1 MVGTARAAAV
11 SSLAN
16 TRPPPHHSPT
26 THVTPRTYACRPT
39 DHTDYSP
46 ACGACE
52 GYGGIPTGDAN
63 DEITLTTCE
72 IVAQPEEIDPST
84 LIKPIW
90 GSKWTV
96 PRYYEVNR
104 REPSRFKPPDRR
116 RGAQPLTA
124 C

>member
-1 MVGTARAAAV
+1 MLFSKLSVATAAAV
-11 SSLAN
+11 VLAAN
-16 TRPPPHHSPT
+16 AQSDGNPHGWDRS
-26 THVTPRTYACRPT
+26 RRC

-72 IVAQPEEIDPST
+72 IVAQPKEIDPST

-96 PRYYEVNR
+96 PRYYEVDH
-104 REPSRFKPPDRR
+104 RELARFKPPTRQH
-116 RGAQPLTA
+116 GAQPPTA
-124 C
+124 Y

>member
-1 MVGTARAAAV
+1 MPCPIYAAG
-11 SSLAN
+11 
-16 TRPPPHHSPT
+16 RPI
-26 THVTPRTYACRPT
+26 

-96 PRYYEVNR
+96 PRYYEVDHRELARLAADSSTR
-104 REPSRFKPPDRR
+104 RTTTDRI
-116 RGAQPLTA
+116 LS
-124 C
+124 